1 MTARSLS
8 FAALIASIALAP
20 AQAGAQSTAKD
31 SVTAPASPAGAAA
44 SQDANRI
51 VIHREVYQ
59 YDAAGR
65 RDPFVSLLSSADLR
79 PLLTDLRL
87 VAVITD
93 PTGRNSVAILRDLT
107 TKEQY
112 RVKVGQ
118 TLGRMRVNRIERKAV
133 VFTIEEFGF
142 SRQET
147 LTMSDSTQVRTQ

>member
-1 MTARSLS
+1 MTARPVSLVVLL
-8 FAALIASIALAP
+8 AAAAMAVP
-20 AQAGAQSTAKD
+20 QAGAQTAPKD
-31 SVTAPASPAGAAA
+31 SAAPATAS

-51 VIHREVYQ
+51 VIQREVYQ

-93 PTGRNSVAILRDLT
+93 PGGRNSVAILRDLT

-112 RVKVGQ
+112 RVKAGQ
-118 TLGRMRVNRIERKAV
+118 TLGRMRVARIEQKAV

-147 LTMSDSTQVRTQ
+147 LTMSDSTKVRTQ